1 MDFSCVAEG
10 FLSLAIAATKLP
22 DHQKAAKLRLVQCVR
37 QRPRLR
43 DLVAFVACN
52 KGARLSS
59 TFRRIFNQILS
70 LSSPTARAATPAKAM
85 GAGGHDNTR
94 TAARAALSST
104 VRVYASPVLN
114 SAGLRLLQQH
124 GYSAVSEA
132 TRELLT
138 RGLLRRPDH
147 CRNARCTAK
156 PCPHKK
162 VTQLLF
168 CAFFAFFLLD
178 RS

>member
-10 FLSLAIAATKLP
+10 FLNLAIAATRLP
-22 DHQKAAKLRLVQCVR
+22 DHQKAAKLRLLQCVR

-70 LSSPTARAATPAKAM
+70 LSSSS
-85 GAGGHDNTR
+85 GGHGIQV
-94 TAARAALSST
+94 AARAALSTT
-104 VRVYASPVLN
+104 VRIYASPVLN
-114 SAGLRLLQQH
+114 NAGLRLLQQH
-124 GYSAVSEA
+124 SFNAASEA

-147 CRNARCTAK
+147 CGNARCTAK

-162 VTQLLF
+162 VTFLSLSFF
-168 CAFFAFFLLD
+168 CYFF
-178 RS
+178 

>member
-1 MDFSCVAEG
+1 MDFSCVTEG
-10 FLSLAIAATKLP
+10 FLNLAIAATKLP

-43 DLVAFVACN
+43 DMVAFVACN

-70 LSSPTARAATPAKAM
+70 LSLPSATATAEVKGT
-85 GAGGHDNTR
+85 GGRDTR

-114 SAGLRLLQQH
+114 NAGLHLLQKH
-124 GYSAVSEA
+124 SFGAVSEA

-147 CRNARCTAK
+147 CGNARCTTK

-162 VTQLLF
+162 VSVI
-168 CAFFAFFLLD
+168 AFKILFFLL
-178 RS
+178 RN